1 MKTMFGRFDQS
12 LAFVTVAE
20 RGSFTRAAEK
30 LGCSKAHVS
39 EQVAELEKA
48 LGVQLLHRTTRRL
61 ALTEA
66 GRLYLEY
73 CRQLREMLLE
83 AERAVSATTTEV
95 EGRLRVTAPT
105 TLGETFLPELVLE
118 FQALYPHVEVELDLS
133 VVRRDLVGEGYD
145 VALRTTRALEEHLVA
160 RPLGVVREVVVASP
174 SFVAAH
180 GPLDTPAALER
191 VPCIHNPHFRDDA
204 LWLFE
209 REGRTETATVGGRL
223 RISLY
228 SAIRRVALAG
238 AGVVRLPLFLV
249 REDLESGALV
259 RLCPGY
265 ELVAMPLYLLYPAR
279 RHQPLRTR
287 VFIDFL
293 LRWFEVPERRALLT

>member
-1 MKTMFGRFDQS
+1 METMFGRFDQS
-12 LAFVTVAE
+12 LAFVTVTE
-20 RGSFTRAAEK
+20 LGSFTRAAER

-61 ALTEA
+61 TLTEA

-73 CRQLREMLLE
+73 CRQLREVLLE
-83 AERAVSATTTEV
+83 AERAVSATTSEV
-95 EGRLRVTAPT
+95 GGRLRVTAPASF
-105 TLGETFLPELVLE
+105 GENFLPDLVLA
-118 FQALYPHVEVELDLS
+118 FQGTYPNVEVEIDLS
-133 VVRRDLVGEGYD
+133 VVRRDLVGDGYD

-160 RPLGVVREVVVASP
+160 RPLGVVREVAVASP
-174 SFVAAH
+174 SFLAAH

-191 VPCIHNPHFRDDA
+191 VPCILNLHFRDDA

-209 REGRTETATVGGRL
+209 RDGRTETATVGGRL
-223 RISLY
+223 RINAY
-228 SAIRRVALAG
+228 GAIRRAVLVGAG
-238 AGVVRLPLFLV
+238 AARLPLFQV

-265 ELVAMPLYLLYPAR
+265 ELVTMPLYLLYPSR

-293 LRWFEVPERRALLT
+293 LRWFEAPERRELLT

>member
-1 MKTMFGRFDQS
+1 MKTMLGRFDQS

-20 RGSFTRAAEK
+20 LGSFTRAAEK
-30 LGCSKAHVS
+30 LGCSKAHAS
-39 EQVAELEKA
+39 EQVAELERA

-61 ALTEA
+61 TLTEA

-73 CRQLREMLLE
+73 CRQLREVLLE
-83 AERAVSATTTEV
+83 AERAVSATTSEV
-95 EGRLRVTAPT
+95 GGRLRITAPT
-105 TLGETFLPELVLE
+105 SFGEIFLPELVLA
-118 FQALYPHVEVELDLS
+118 FQGAYPNVEVEIDLS
-133 VVRRDLVGEGYD
+133 VLRRDLVADGYD

-174 SFVAAH
+174 AFLAAH
-180 GPLDTPAALER
+180 GPLDTPSALAR
-191 VPCIHNPHFRDDA
+191 VPCILNPHFRDDA

-209 REGRTETATVGGRL
+209 RDGRTETATVGGRL
-223 RISLY
+223 RINLY
-228 SAIRRVALAG
+228 SAIRRAALAG
-238 AGVVRLPLFLV
+238 AGVVRLPLFQV

-265 ELVAMPLYLLYPAR
+265 ELVAMPLYLLYPSR
-279 RHQPLRTR
+279 RHLPLRTR

-293 LRWFEVPERRALLT
+293 LRWFEAPERRALLT